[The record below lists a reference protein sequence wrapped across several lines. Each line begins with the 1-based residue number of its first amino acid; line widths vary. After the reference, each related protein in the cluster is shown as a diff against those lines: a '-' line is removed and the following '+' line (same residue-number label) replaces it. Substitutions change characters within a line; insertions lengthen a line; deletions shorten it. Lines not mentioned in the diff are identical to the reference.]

1 MEIECLCKCS
11 VSEFRDALG
20 IAKVKSFS
28 NSNGYFLA
36 KISRYLSN
44 ILRAALNH

>member
-1 MEIECLCKCS
+1 MEVECLCK
-11 VSEFRDALG
+11 SEFTLAVG

-36 KISRYLSN
+36 NNSRYYQTFCE
-44 ILRAALNH
+44 LN